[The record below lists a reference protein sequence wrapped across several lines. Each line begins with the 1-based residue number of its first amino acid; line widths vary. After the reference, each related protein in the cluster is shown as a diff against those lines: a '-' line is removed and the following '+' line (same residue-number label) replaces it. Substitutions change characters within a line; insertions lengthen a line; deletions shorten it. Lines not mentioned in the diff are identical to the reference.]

1 MQEPISTADL
11 KLGFHRG
18 SPRLWIEGKK
28 LKAAGFSWGSK
39 YRIEQT
45 SDGLVISLAD
55 DGPDTV
61 AGRTRN
67 GQELPIIDRHE
78 SSWSQ
83 LFPSGRVSVKFFTNR
98 ILVNDSQ
105 RISRDVEST
114 KASAWIFQANPDRYD
129 IVSAVRANQRDV
141 WATNQHR
148 DSIEVEAK
156 IYFYHSGKNA
166 GIYATGRVVSLP
178 FDRGESSEFGQW
190 AVNVEYEQLLQPYV
204 TREDLL
210 NDAILKVEKRGEV
223 KLFERYQGTNWPLSD
238 AASQRLDTLVSS
250 RNSLPVS
257 ESTVSPVDS
266 TANKFRDS
274 SKSHSRNQKWSREE
288 IILALDVYMRFGLIG
303 EQHPE
308 LQKLSN
314 TLRDRKELTT
324 VEVPSKYRNIN
335 GVKMKL
341 ANLASLDPGYE
352 GVGLKSGGK
361 LEEEIWNEF
370 VGDQERLSII
380 ASQLRS
386 NPNKSSRLSDD
397 NRSVRVT
404 DVEQVHT
411 PEYSVIGSSDEK
423 IATRREQKMVLA
435 FSDYLSSKGHVVK
448 QHVYGNGQSAM
459 RCDLFDETS
468 NVLYEAKGTSHR
480 MSIRLAIGQLFDY
493 RRFEDKE
500 PGLAILIPGR
510 PNDEIVDL
518 CNALTIEIV
527 WPIGDSFTST
537 NNAI

>member
-39 YRIEQT
+39 YRIEQI

-314 TLRDRKELTT
+314 TLRDRKELST

-386 NPNKSSRLSDD
+386 NPNKSSQFSHD
-397 NRSVRVT
+397 NRSVRIT

-423 IATRREQKMVLA
+423 IASRREQKLVLA
-435 FSDYLSSKGHVVK
+435 FRDYLSSKGHVVTK
-448 QHVYGNGQSAM
+448 HVYGNGLSAIE
-459 RCDLFDETS
+459 CDLFDETS

-480 MSIRLAIGQLFDY
+480 MNIRLAIGQLFDY
-493 RRFEDKE
+493 RRFEHKE
-500 PGLAILIPGR
+500 PELAILVPGR

-518 CNALTIEIV
+518 CNSLNIEIV
-527 WPIGDSFTST
+527 WPTGDSFIST

>member
-83 LFPSGRVSVKFFTNR
+83 LFPSGRVSVQFFANR
-98 ILVNDSQ
+98 ILVHDS
-105 RISRDVEST
+105 RSISRDVES
-114 KASAWIFQANPDRYD
+114 
-129 IVSAVRANQRDV
+129 
-141 WATNQHR
+141 
-148 DSIEVEAK
+148 AK
-156 IYFYHSGKNA
+156 
-166 GIYATGRVVSLP
+166 
-178 FDRGESSEFGQW
+178 
-190 AVNVEYEQLLQPYV
+190 
-204 TREDLL
+204 
-210 NDAILKVEKRGEV
+210 
-223 KLFERYQGTNWPLSD
+223 
-238 AASQRLDTLVSS
+238 LDNLVSS

-257 ESTVSPVDS
+257 EATVSPVDS
-266 TANKFRDS
+266 AANKFRDS
-274 SKSHSRNQKWSREE
+274 SKSHARNQKWSREE

-314 TLRDRKELTT
+314 TLRDRKELST

-386 NPNKSSRLSDD
+386 NPNKSSQFSHD
-397 NRSVRVT
+397 NRSVRIT

-423 IATRREQKMVLA
+423 IASRREQKMVLA
-435 FSDYLSSKGHVVK
+435 FRDYLSSKGHVVK

-480 MSIRLAIGQLFDY
+480 MNIRLAIGQLFDY
-493 RRFEDKE
+493 RRFENKE
-500 PGLAILIPGR
+500 PELAILVPGR

-518 CNALTIEIV
+518 CNSLNIEIV
-527 WPIGDSFTST
+527 WPTGDSFIST